1 MPTASE
7 HVTASTRDI
16 DADQDFVD
24 ALPATTRA
32 VVCGFLSARA
42 VLYSHATDAGV
53 TTDTATAQGVE
64 TDATWARER
73 FKAMRMH
80 PAFAHLMPAVRER
93 VEYLIVQA
101 GDALYTLTPRQAA
114 NLAAA

>member
-1 MPTASE
+1 MPTTTE
-7 HVTASTRDI
+7 HVTASTRDV

-24 ALPATTRA
+24 TLPATTRA

-42 VLYSHATDAGV
+42 VLYSHAADAGNTAD
-53 TTDTATAQGVE
+53 TTTARDVE
-64 TDATWARER
+64 TDASWARER

-93 VEYLIVQA
+93 VEYLIDQA
-101 GDALYTLTPRQAA
+101 GDTLYTLTPRQAA
-114 NLAAA
+114 NFAA